1 MLSMTYEEFQSSLTA
16 ESPPQDLPP
25 LAAAMWWDAKGDWAR
40 AHEIAQELN
49 TADAAWVHAYLHRKE
64 GETSNAAYWYGKAG
78 KPLCLT
84 TFKEEWIEI
93 VQRMIGR

>member
-1 MLSMTYEEFQSSLTA
+1 MLSMTYEEFQSSLTD

-40 AHEIAQELN
+40 AHEIAQELT
-49 TADAAWVHAYLHRKE
+49 TADAAWIHAYLHRKE